1 MSIIFYSQVSP
12 EPVMIPLPLRLLTPL
27 ALLILLGG
35 CNSKAD
41 TAAEVPL
48 PRPVLAAKV
57 EAAGTQQSA
66 YTGVVAARTESDLG
80 FRVSGKVIERKV
92 DPGQHV
98 NRGDTL
104 LVLDIGDF
112 ELALRSAR
120 NRVNAAQAQ
129 LRQRRDDEARYQ
141 RLANTGAVSR
151 QIFDQSA
158 TNLRVAEAELASAQ
172 SDASQIE
179 NRRAY
184 SVLKADGDGIIT
196 DVRVD
201 RGQVVAEGQ
210 IVARLAHDGAREAIV
225 NLPENQRDH
234 ASQKALAFPFGAPDQ
249 AVTATLR
256 ELSASADPTTRTYRA
271 RYVLHGAVDRFA
283 LGSTITV
290 RLQGNGQ
297 AQQTRVPIGA
307 LQDAGKGTGVWVIGG
322 DDKVSFAPVN
332 VASLGQENALLNSG
346 VSTGQVV
353 VALGAHLLHSGDAV
367 RLLPAQ
373 VLALNRQQEP

>member
-1 MSIIFYSQVSP
+1 MP
-12 EPVMIPLPLRLLTPL
+12 PLHLRLFTPL
-27 ALLILLGG
+27 ALLMILSG
-35 CNSKAD
+35 CNSQAD
-41 TAAEVPL
+41 NAAQVSP
-48 PRPVLAAKV
+48 PRPVLAVKV
-57 EAAGTQQSA
+57 EAGGTQQSA
-66 YTGVVAARTESDLG
+66 YTGVVAARTESNLG

-98 NRGDTL
+98 SRGDTL

-112 ELALRSAR
+112 ELALRSAK

-129 LRQRRDDEARYQ
+129 LRQRRDDENRYQ
-141 RLANTGAVSR
+141 RLASTGAVSR

-158 TNLRVAEAELASAQ
+158 TNLRVAEAELAAAQ

-179 NRRAY
+179 NRRTY

-196 DVRVD
+196 DMLAD

-225 NLPENQRDH
+225 NLPEQQR
-234 ASQKALAFPFGAPDQ
+234 ARAAQNALAFPFGAPDQ

-271 RYVLHGAVDRFA
+271 RYVLHGPVERFA
-283 LGSTITV
+283 LGSTITL
-290 RLQGNGQ
+290 RLQGDGQ

-307 LQDAGKGTGVWVIGG
+307 LQDAGQGTGVWLIA
-322 DDKVSFAPVN
+322 DDNTISFAPVK
-332 VASLGQENALLNSG
+332 VASLGQEEALLDSG
-346 VSTGQVV
+346 VTPGQTI
-353 VALGAHLLHSGDAV
+353 VALGAHLLHSGDRV

-373 VLALNRQQEP
+373 ALALNRKQDQ

>member
-1 MSIIFYSQVSP
+1 MP
-12 EPVMIPLPLRLLTPL
+12 PLPLRLLLPL
-27 ALLILLGG
+27 ALLIILSG
-35 CNSKAD
+35 CNSQAD
-41 TAAEVPL
+41 TAAAVPP

-57 EAAGTQQSA
+57 EAAGTQRSA

-98 NRGDTL
+98 ARGDTL

-112 ELALRSAR
+112 ELALRSAK

-129 LRQRRDDEARYQ
+129 LRQRRDDANRYE

-158 TNLRVAEAELASAQ
+158 TNLRVAEAELAAAQ

-179 NRRAY
+179 NRRTY
-184 SVLKADGDGIIT
+184 SVLKAESDGTIT
-196 DVRVD
+196 DVRVE
-201 RGQVVAEGQ
+201 RSQVVAEGQ

-225 NLPENQRDH
+225 NLPENQRDQ
-234 ASQKALAFPFGAPDQ
+234 ASQKALAYPFGAPDQ

-256 ELSASADPTTRTYRA
+256 ELSASADPVTRTYRA
-271 RYVLHGAVDRFA
+271 RYVLHGAVERFA

-297 AQQTRVPIGA
+297 AEQTRVPIGA
-307 LQDAGKGTGVWVIGG
+307 LQDAGQGTGVWLIGA
-322 DDKVSFAPVN
+322 DDKLSFAPVK
-332 VASLGQENALLNSG
+332 VASLGQEEALLDSG
-346 VSTGQVV
+346 LSPGQIV
-353 VALGAHLLHSGDAV
+353 VALGAHLLHTGDAV

-373 VLALNRQQEP
+373 ALALNRKQDH

>member
-1 MSIIFYSQVSP
+1 MSIIFCPMVKAIRP
-12 EPVMIPLPLRLLTPL
+12 TEPDMNPLPLRLLTPL
-27 ALLILLGG
+27 ALLVVLSG

-41 TAAEVPL
+41 PVADAPQ

-57 EAAGTQQSA
+57 EATGSQQSA

-92 DPGQHV
+92 DPGQPV

-104 LVLDIGDF
+104 LVLDIAAFD
-112 ELALRSAR
+112 LALRSAK

-129 LRQRRDDEARYQ
+129 LRQRRDDENRYQ

-158 TNLRVAEAELASAQ
+158 TNLRVAEAELAAAQ

-179 NRRAY
+179 NRRTY

-196 DVRVD
+196 DVRVE

-210 IVARLAHDGAREAIV
+210 VVARLAHGGAREAIV
-225 NLPENQRDH
+225 NLPENSRDQ
-234 ASQKALAFPFGAPDQ
+234 ASQRALALPFGAPDQ

-256 ELSASADPTTRTYRA
+256 ELATQQLLEKA
-271 RYVLHGAVDRFA
+271 FN
-283 LGSTITV
+283 I
-290 RLQGNGQ
+290 NG
-297 AQQTRVPIGA
+297 GA
-307 LQDAGKGTGVWVIGG
+307 LRDYLR
-322 DDKVSFAPVN
+322 D
-332 VASLGQENALLNSG
+332 
-346 VSTGQVV
+346 
-353 VALGAHLLHSGDAV
+353 ALGASRRIDNRDLPINNARDLLAMSHVIELGSADHAATGFRLRIEPTEPIRDEHYFV
-367 RLLPAQ
+367 RRDGFLLELEQDDSAHATAHATRP
-373 VLALNRQQEP
+373 E

>member
-1 MSIIFYSQVSP
+1 MP
-12 EPVMIPLPLRLLTPL
+12 PLHLRLFTPL
-27 ALLILLGG
+27 ALLMILSG
-35 CNSKAD
+35 CNSQAD
-41 TAAEVPL
+41 NTAQVSP
-48 PRPVLAAKV
+48 PRPVLAVKV
-57 EAAGTQQSA
+57 EAGGTQQSA
-66 YTGVVAARTESDLG
+66 YTGVVAARTESNLG

-98 NRGDTL
+98 SRGDTL

-112 ELALRSAR
+112 ELALRSAK

-129 LRQRRDDEARYQ
+129 LRQRRDDENRYQ
-141 RLANTGAVSR
+141 RLASTGAVSR

-158 TNLRVAEAELASAQ
+158 TNLRVAEAELAAAQ

-179 NRRAY
+179 NRRTY

-196 DVRVD
+196 DVLAD

-225 NLPENQRDH
+225 NLPEQQR
-234 ASQKALAFPFGAPDQ
+234 ARAAQNALAFPFGAPDQ

-271 RYVLHGAVDRFA
+271 RYVLHGPVERFA

-290 RLQGNGQ
+290 RLQGDGQ

-307 LQDAGKGTGVWVIGG
+307 LQDAGQGTGVWLIA
-322 DDKVSFAPVN
+322 DDNTLSFAPVK
-332 VASLGQENALLNSG
+332 VASLGQEEALLDSG
-346 VSTGQVV
+346 VTPGQTI
-353 VALGAHLLHSGDAV
+353 VALGAHLLHSGDRV

-373 VLALNRQQEP
+373 ALALNRKQDQ

>member
-1 MSIIFYSQVSP
+1 MPPLHLRLFTPLAVLMFLSGCNSQADNAAQVSP
-12 EPVMIPLPLRLLTPL
+12 
-27 ALLILLGG
+27 
-35 CNSKAD
+35 
-41 TAAEVPL
+41 
-48 PRPVLAAKV
+48 PRPVLAVKV
-57 EAAGTQQSA
+57 EAGGTQQSA
-66 YTGVVAARTESDLG
+66 YTGVVAARTESNLG

-92 DPGQHV
+92 DPGQRV
-98 NRGDTL
+98 SRGDTL

-112 ELALRSAR
+112 ELALRSAK

-129 LRQRRDDEARYQ
+129 LRQRRDDENRYQ
-141 RLANTGAVSR
+141 RLASTGAVSR

-158 TNLRVAEAELASAQ
+158 TNLRVAEAELAAAQ

-179 NRRAY
+179 NRRTY

-196 DVRVD
+196 DVLAD

-225 NLPENQRDH
+225 NLPEQQR
-234 ASQKALAFPFGAPDQ
+234 ARAAQNALAFPFGAPDQ

-271 RYVLHGAVDRFA
+271 RYVLHGAVERFA

-290 RLQGNGQ
+290 RLQGDGQ

-307 LQDAGKGTGVWVIGG
+307 LQDAGQGTGVWLIA
-322 DDKVSFAPVN
+322 DDNTLSFAPVN
-332 VASLGQENALLNSG
+332 VASLGQEEALLDSG
-346 VSTGQVV
+346 VTPGQTI
-353 VALGAHLLHSGDAV
+353 VALGAHLLHSGDRV

-373 VLALNRQQEP
+373 ALALNRKQDQ

>member
-1 MSIIFYSQVSP
+1 MN
-12 EPVMIPLPLRLLTPL
+12 PLPLRILTLLVML
-27 ALLILLGG
+27 VVLSG
-35 CNSKAD
+35 CNSEAD
-41 TAAEVPL
+41 SAADMPL
-48 PRPVLAAKV
+48 PRPALVAKV
-57 EAAGTQQSA
+57 EAVRTPPST

-98 NRGDTL
+98 SRGDTL
-104 LVLDIGDF
+104 LVLDIGDV
-112 ELALRSAR
+112 ELAK

-129 LRQRRDDEARYQ
+129 LRQRRDDENRYQ
-141 RLANTGAVSR
+141 RLASTGAVSR
-151 QIFDQSA
+151 QVFDQSA
-158 TNLRVAEAELASAQ
+158 NNLRVAEAELASAQ
-172 SDASQIE
+172 SDASQSE
-179 NRRAY
+179 NHRTY

-234 ASQKALAFPFGAPDQ
+234 ASQKALAFPSGAPEQ

-256 ELSASADPTTRTYRA
+256 ELSASADPATRTYRA
-271 RYVLHGAVDRFA
+271 RYVLHGAVTRFA

-297 AQQTRVPIGA
+297 TPQTRVPI
-307 LQDAGKGTGVWVIGG
+307 
-322 DDKVSFAPVN
+322 
-332 VASLGQENALLNSG
+332 
-346 VSTGQVV
+346 
-353 VALGAHLLHSGDAV
+353 VALGAHLPH
-367 RLLPAQ
+367 
-373 VLALNRQQEP
+373 N

>member
-1 MSIIFYSQVSP
+1 MP
-12 EPVMIPLPLRLLTPL
+12 PLHLRLFTPL
-27 ALLILLGG
+27 ALLMILSG
-35 CNSKAD
+35 CNSQAD
-41 TAAEVPL
+41 NAAQVSP
-48 PRPVLAAKV
+48 PRPVLAVKV
-57 EAAGTQQSA
+57 DAGGTQQSA
-66 YTGVVAARTESDLG
+66 YTGVVAARTESNLG

-98 NRGDTL
+98 SRGDTL

-112 ELALRSAR
+112 ELALRSAK

-129 LRQRRDDEARYQ
+129 LRQRRDDENRYQ
-141 RLANTGAVSR
+141 RLASTGAVSR

-179 NRRAY
+179 NRRTY

-196 DVRVD
+196 DVLAD

-225 NLPENQRDH
+225 NLPEQQR
-234 ASQKALAFPFGAPDQ
+234 ARAAQNALAFPFGAPDQ

-271 RYVLHGAVDRFA
+271 RYVLHGPVERFA

-290 RLQGNGQ
+290 RLQGDGQ

-307 LQDAGKGTGVWVIGG
+307 LQDAGQGTGVWLIA
-322 DDKVSFAPVN
+322 DDNTLSFAPVK
-332 VASLGQENALLNSG
+332 VASLGQEEALLDSG
-346 VSTGQVV
+346 VTPGQTI
-353 VALGAHLLHSGDAV
+353 VALGAHLLHSGDRV

-373 VLALNRQQEP
+373 ALALNRKQDQ

>member
-1 MSIIFYSQVSP
+1 MH
-12 EPVMIPLPLRLLTPL
+12 PLPLRLLTPL
-27 ALLILLGG
+27 ALLTVLGG
-35 CNSKAD
+35 CNSQAD
-41 TAAEVPL
+41 NAAQTPL
-48 PRPVLAAKV
+48 PRPVLAATV
-57 EAAGTQQSA
+57 EAANTQQSA

-92 DPGQHV
+92 DPGQRV
-98 NRGDTL
+98 ARGDTL

-112 ELALRSAR
+112 ELALRSAKH
-120 NRVNAAQAQ
+120 RVNAALAQ
-129 LRQRRDDEARYQ
+129 LRQRRDDENRYQ
-141 RLANTGAVSR
+141 RLASTGAVSR

-158 TNLRVAEAELASAQ
+158 TNLRVAEAELAAAQ

-179 NRRAY
+179 NRRTY
-184 SVLKADGDGIIT
+184 SVLKADGDGVIT
-196 DVRVD
+196 DVRAD

-225 NLPENQRDH
+225 NLPENQRDQ

-271 RYVLHGAVDRFA
+271 RYVLHGPVDRFA

-307 LQDAGKGTGVWVIGG
+307 LQDAGKGTGVWVIGA

-332 VASLGQENALLNSG
+332 VASLGQEDALLDSG
-346 VSTGQVV
+346 VDPGQVV

-373 VLALNRQQEP
+373 ALALNRKQDQ

>member
-1 MSIIFYSQVSP
+1 MP
-12 EPVMIPLPLRLLTPL
+12 PLHLRLFTPL
-27 ALLILLGG
+27 ALLMCLSG
-35 CNSKAD
+35 CNSQAD
-41 TAAEVPL
+41 NAAQVSP
-48 PRPVLAAKV
+48 PRPVLAVKV
-57 EAAGTQQSA
+57 EAGGTQQSA
-66 YTGVVAARTESDLG
+66 YTGVVAARTESNLG

-98 NRGDTL
+98 SRGDTL

-112 ELALRSAR
+112 ELALRSAK
-120 NRVNAAQAQ
+120 NRVTAAQAQ
-129 LRQRRDDEARYQ
+129 LRQRRDDENRYQ
-141 RLANTGAVSR
+141 RLASTGAVSR

-158 TNLRVAEAELASAQ
+158 TNLRVAEAELAAAQ

-179 NRRAY
+179 NRRTY

-196 DVRVD
+196 DVLAD

-225 NLPENQRDH
+225 NLPEQQR
-234 ASQKALAFPFGAPDQ
+234 ARAAQNALAFPFGAPDQ

-271 RYVLHGAVDRFA
+271 RYVLHGAVERFA

-290 RLQGNGQ
+290 RLQGDGQ

-307 LQDAGKGTGVWVIGG
+307 LQDAGHGTGVWLIG
-322 DDKVSFAPVN
+322 DDNTLSFAPVK
-332 VASLGQENALLNSG
+332 VASLGQEEALLDSG
-346 VSTGQVV
+346 VTPGQTI
-353 VALGAHLLHSGDAV
+353 VALGAHLLHSGDRV

-373 VLALNRQQEP
+373 ALALNRKQDQ

>member
-1 MSIIFYSQVSP
+1 MP
-12 EPVMIPLPLRLLTPL
+12 PLHLRFFTPL
-27 ALLILLGG
+27 ALLMILSG
-35 CNSKAD
+35 CNSQAD
-41 TAAEVPL
+41 NAAQVSP
-48 PRPVLAAKV
+48 PRPVLAVKV
-57 EAAGTQQSA
+57 EAGGTQQSA
-66 YTGVVAARTESDLG
+66 YTGVVAARTESNLG

-98 NRGDTL
+98 SRGDTL

-112 ELALRSAR
+112 ELALRSAK

-129 LRQRRDDEARYQ
+129 LRQRRDDENRYQ
-141 RLANTGAVSR
+141 RLASTGAVSR

-158 TNLRVAEAELASAQ
+158 TNLRVAEAELAAAQ

-179 NRRAY
+179 NRRTY

-196 DVRVD
+196 DVLAD

-225 NLPENQRDH
+225 NLPEQQR
-234 ASQKALAFPFGAPDQ
+234 ARAAQNALASPFGAPDQ

-271 RYVLHGAVDRFA
+271 RYVLHGPVERFA

-290 RLQGNGQ
+290 RLQGDGQ

-307 LQDAGKGTGVWVIGG
+307 LQDAGQGTGVWLIA
-322 DDKVSFAPVN
+322 DDNTLSFAPVK
-332 VASLGQENALLNSG
+332 VASLGQEEALLDSG
-346 VSTGQVV
+346 VTPGQTI
-353 VALGAHLLHSGDAV
+353 VALGAHLLHSGDRV

-373 VLALNRQQEP
+373 ALALNRKQDQ

>member
-1 MSIIFYSQVSP
+1 MITQEF
-12 EPVMIPLPLRLLTPL
+12 VMPPLHLRLFTPL
-27 ALLILLGG
+27 ALLMILSG
-35 CNSKAD
+35 CNSQAD
-41 TAAEVPL
+41 NAAQVSP
-48 PRPVLAAKV
+48 PRPVLAVKV
-57 EAAGTQQSA
+57 EAGGTQQSA
-66 YTGVVAARTESDLG
+66 YTGVVAARTESNLG

-98 NRGDTL
+98 SRGDTL

-112 ELALRSAR
+112 ELALRSAK

-129 LRQRRDDEARYQ
+129 LRQRRDDENRYQ
-141 RLANTGAVSR
+141 RLASTGAVSR

-158 TNLRVAEAELASAQ
+158 TNLRVAEAELAAAQ

-179 NRRAY
+179 NRRTY

-196 DVRVD
+196 DVLAD

-225 NLPENQRDH
+225 NLPEQQR
-234 ASQKALAFPFGAPDQ
+234 ARAAQNALAFPFGAPDQ

-271 RYVLHGAVDRFA
+271 RYVLHGPVERFA

-290 RLQGNGQ
+290 RLQGDGQ

-307 LQDAGKGTGVWVIGG
+307 LQDAGQGTGVWLIA
-322 DDKVSFAPVN
+322 DDNTISFAPVK
-332 VASLGQENALLNSG
+332 VASLGQEEALLDSG
-346 VSTGQVV
+346 VTPGQTI
-353 VALGAHLLHSGDAV
+353 VALGAHLLHSGDRV

-373 VLALNRQQEP
+373 ALALNRKQDQ

>member
-1 MSIIFYSQVSP
+1 MP
-12 EPVMIPLPLRLLTPL
+12 PLHLRLFTPL
-27 ALLILLGG
+27 ALLMILSG
-35 CNSKAD
+35 CNSQAD
-41 TAAEVPL
+41 NAAQVSP
-48 PRPVLAAKV
+48 PRPVLAVKV
-57 EAAGTQQSA
+57 EAGGAQQSA
-66 YTGVVAARTESDLG
+66 YTGVVAARTESNLG

-98 NRGDTL
+98 SRGDTL

-112 ELALRSAR
+112 ELALRSAK

-129 LRQRRDDEARYQ
+129 LRQRRDDENRYQ
-141 RLANTGAVSR
+141 RLASTGAVSR

-158 TNLRVAEAELASAQ
+158 TNLRVAEAELAAAQ

-179 NRRAY
+179 NRRTY

-196 DVRVD
+196 DVLAD

-225 NLPENQRDH
+225 NLPEQQR
-234 ASQKALAFPFGAPDQ
+234 ARAAQNALAFPFGAPDQ

-271 RYVLHGAVDRFA
+271 RYVLHGPVERFA
-283 LGSTITV
+283 LGSTITL
-290 RLQGNGQ
+290 RLQGDGQ

-307 LQDAGKGTGVWVIGG
+307 LQDAGQGTGVWLIA
-322 DDKVSFAPVN
+322 DDNTISFAPVK
-332 VASLGQENALLNSG
+332 VASLGQEEALLDSG
-346 VSTGQVV
+346 VTPGQTI
-353 VALGAHLLHSGDAV
+353 VALGAHLLHSGDRV

-373 VLALNRQQEP
+373 ALALNRKQDQ

>member
-1 MSIIFYSQVSP
+1 MSIIFCPMVTLESVMSP
-12 EPVMIPLPLRLLTPL
+12 FPLRLLTPL
-27 ALLILLGG
+27 ALLMVLSG

-41 TAAEVPL
+41 SAAQTSP
-48 PRPVLAAKV
+48 PRPVLAVKV
-57 EAAGTQQSA
+57 EAGGTQQSA
-66 YTGVVAARTESDLG
+66 YTGVVAARTESNLG

-98 NRGDTL
+98 SRGETL

-112 ELALRSAR
+112 ELALRSAK

-129 LRQRRDDEARYQ
+129 LRQRRDDENRYQ
-141 RLANTGAVSR
+141 RLASTGAVSR

-158 TNLRVAEAELASAQ
+158 TNLRVAEAELAAAQ

-179 NRRAY
+179 NRRTY
-184 SVLKADGDGIIT
+184 SVLKADGDGVIT
-196 DVRVD
+196 DVLAD

-225 NLPENQRDH
+225 NLPEQQR
-234 ASQKALAFPFGAPDQ
+234 AQAAQNALAFPFGAPDQ

-271 RYVLHGAVDRFA
+271 RYVLHGPLERFA

-307 LQDAGKGTGVWVIGG
+307 LQDAGQGTGVWLIGE
-322 DDKVSFAPVN
+322 DNRISFAPVK
-332 VASLGQENALLNSG
+332 VASLGQEEALLDSG
-346 VSTGQVV
+346 VTPGQTI
-353 VALGAHLLHSGDAV
+353 VALGAHLLHSGDKV

-373 VLALNRQQEP
+373 ALALNRQQDQ

>member
-1 MSIIFYSQVSP
+1 MNPFALR
-12 EPVMIPLPLRLLTPL
+12 PLLPL
-27 ALLILLGG
+27 ALLSILSG
-35 CNSKAD
+35 CNSQAD
-41 TAAEVPL
+41 TVAEAPL

-57 EAAGTQQSA
+57 EAAGAQQSA

-80 FRVSGKVIERKV
+80 FRVGGKVIERKV

-98 NRGDTL
+98 SRGDTL

-112 ELALRSAR
+112 ELALRSAK

-129 LRQRRDDEARYQ
+129 LRQRRDDENRYQ

-158 TNLRVAEAELASAQ
+158 TNLRVAEAELAAAQ

-179 NRRAY
+179 NRRTY
-184 SVLKADGDGIIT
+184 SVLRADGDGIIT
-196 DVRVD
+196 DVRVE

-225 NLPENQRDH
+225 NLPETQRDQ
-234 ASQKALAFPFGAPDQ
+234 ASQRALAFPFGAPEQ

-256 ELSASADPTTRTYRA
+256 ELSASADPVTRTYRA
-271 RYVLHGAVDRFA
+271 RYVLHGPVERFA

-307 LQDAGKGTGVWVIGG
+307 LQDTGAGSGLWLIG
-322 DDKVSFAPVN
+322 DDNKVSFAPVQI
-332 VASLGQENALLNSG
+332 ASLGQEEALLDSG
-346 VSTGQVV
+346 VAPGQII
-353 VALGAHLLHSGDAV
+353 VALGAHLLHSGDTV

-373 VLALNRQQEP
+373 ELALNRQQDH

>member
-1 MSIIFYSQVSP
+1 
-12 EPVMIPLPLRLLTPL
+12 MIPLPLRLLTPL

-80 FRVSGKVIERKV
+80 FRVSGKVIDRKV

-98 NRGDTL
+98 SRGDTL

-129 LRQRRDDEARYQ
+129 VRQRRDDENRYQ
-141 RLANTGAVSR
+141 RLASTGAVSR

-201 RGQVVAEGQ
+201 RGRSAGGHRHRPGQ
-210 IVARLAHDGAREAIV
+210 GRRRYGRVEQPDRQDRRRPARGGGVSGGRA
-225 NLPENQRDH
+225 
-234 ASQKALAFPFGAPDQ
+234 
-249 AVTATLR
+249 AVRHPA
-256 ELSASADPTTRTYRA
+256 YR
-271 RYVLHGAVDRFA
+271 DRF
-283 LGSTITV
+283 V
-290 RLQGNGQ
+290 
-297 AQQTRVPIGA
+297 
-307 LQDAGKGTGVWVIGG
+307 
-322 DDKVSFAPVN
+322 
-332 VASLGQENALLNSG
+332 
-346 VSTGQVV
+346 
-353 VALGAHLLHSGDAV
+353 
-367 RLLPAQ
+367 
-373 VLALNRQQEP
+373 

>member
-1 MSIIFYSQVSP
+1 MQ
-12 EPVMIPLPLRLLTPL
+12 PLPLRLLTPL
-27 ALLILLGG
+27 ALLIVLNG
-35 CNSKAD
+35 CNSQAD
-41 TAAEVPL
+41 TAAQTAQ
-48 PRPVLAAKV
+48 PRVVLAANV

-98 NRGDTL
+98 SRGDTL

-112 ELALRSAR
+112 ELALRSAK

-129 LRQRRDDEARYQ
+129 VRQRRDDENRYQ

-179 NRRAY
+179 NRRTY
-184 SVLKADGDGIIT
+184 SMLKADGDGIIT

-201 RGQVVAEGQ
+201 RGQVVAEGL

-225 NLPENQRDH
+225 NLPENQRDQ
-234 ASQKALAFPFGAPDQ
+234 ASQKALAFPFGAPEQ

-271 RYVLHGAVDRFA
+271 RYVLHGSAERFA

-290 RLQGNGQ
+290 RLQGTGQ

-307 LQDAGKGTGVWVIGG
+307 LHDAGLGTGVWLIGA
-322 DDKVSFAPVN
+322 DDTVSFAPVT
-332 VASLGQENALLNSG
+332 VASLGQEDALLDRG
-346 VSTGQVV
+346 VSPGQTI

-373 VLALNRQQEP
+373 ALALNRKQDR

>member
-1 MSIIFYSQVSP
+1 MVIP
-12 EPVMIPLPLRLLTPL
+12 LEPDMNPLPLRLLSPL
-27 ALLILLGG
+27 AVLMILSG
-35 CNSKAD
+35 CNSQAD
-41 TAAEVPL
+41 PVAQAPQ

-80 FRVSGKVIERKV
+80 FRVGGKVIERKV

-98 NRGDTL
+98 SRGDTL

-129 LRQRRDDEARYQ
+129 LRQRRDDANRYQ
-141 RLANTGAVSR
+141 RLASTGAVSR

-179 NRRAY
+179 NRRTY

-201 RGQVVAEGQ
+201 PGQVVAEGQ
-210 IVARLAHDGAREAIV
+210 IVARLARDGAREAIV
-225 NLPENQRDH
+225 NLPENQREQ

-249 AVTATLR
+249 AVAATLR

-307 LQDAGKGTGVWVIGG
+307 LHDAGQGTGVWVIGA
-322 DDKVSFAPVN
+322 DNTVTFAHVS
-332 VASLGQENALLNSG
+332 VASLGQEDALLNSG
-346 VSTGQVV
+346 VNPDTVI

-373 VLALNRQQEP
+373 ALALNRKQDQ

>member
-1 MSIIFYSQVSP
+1 MP
-12 EPVMIPLPLRLLTPL
+12 PLHLSLLTPL
-27 ALLILLGG
+27 ALLAVLSG
-35 CNSKAD
+35 CNSQAD
-41 TAAEVPL
+41 SAAQVSP

-57 EAAGTQQSA
+57 EAGGTQQSA
-66 YTGVVAARTESDLG
+66 YTGVVAARTESNLG

-98 NRGDTL
+98 SRGDTL

-112 ELALRSAR
+112 ELALRSAK

-129 LRQRRDDEARYQ
+129 LRQRRDDENRYQ
-141 RLANTGAVSR
+141 RLASTGAVSR

-158 TNLRVAEAELASAQ
+158 TNLRVAEAELAAAQ

-179 NRRAY
+179 NRRTY

-196 DVRVD
+196 DVLAD

-225 NLPENQRDH
+225 NLPEQQR
-234 ASQKALAFPFGAPDQ
+234 AQATQNALAFAFGAPEQ

-271 RYVLHGAVDRFA
+271 RYVLHGPAQRFA

-290 RLQGNGQ
+290 RLQGDGQ

-307 LQDAGKGTGVWVIGG
+307 LQDAGQGTGVWLIGE
-322 DDKVSFAPVN
+322 DNTVSFAPVK
-332 VASLGQENALLNSG
+332 VASLGQEEALLDSG
-346 VSTGQVV
+346 VTPGQTI
-353 VALGAHLLHSGDAV
+353 VALGAHLLHSGDKV

-373 VLALNRQQEP
+373 ALALDRKQDQ

>member
-1 MSIIFYSQVSP
+1 MP
-12 EPVMIPLPLRLLTPL
+12 PLHLRLFTPL
-27 ALLILLGG
+27 ALLMILSG
-35 CNSKAD
+35 CNSQAD
-41 TAAEVPL
+41 NAAQVSP
-48 PRPVLAAKV
+48 PRPVLAVKV
-57 EAAGTQQSA
+57 EAGGAQQSA
-66 YTGVVAARTESDLG
+66 YTGVVAARTESNLG

-98 NRGDTL
+98 SRGDTL

-112 ELALRSAR
+112 ELALRSAK

-129 LRQRRDDEARYQ
+129 LRQRRDDENRYQ
-141 RLANTGAVSR
+141 RLASTGAVSR

-158 TNLRVAEAELASAQ
+158 TNLRVAEAELAAAQ

-179 NRRAY
+179 NRRTY

-196 DVRVD
+196 DVLAD

-225 NLPENQRDH
+225 NLPEQQR
-234 ASQKALAFPFGAPDQ
+234 ARAAQNALAFPFGAPDQ

-271 RYVLHGAVDRFA
+271 RYVLHGPVERFA

-290 RLQGNGQ
+290 RLQGDGQ

-307 LQDAGKGTGVWVIGG
+307 LQDAGQGTGVWLIG
-322 DDKVSFAPVN
+322 DDNTLSFAPVK
-332 VASLGQENALLNSG
+332 VASLGQEEALLDSG
-346 VSTGQVV
+346 VTPGQTI
-353 VALGAHLLHSGDAV
+353 VALGAHLLHSGDRV

-373 VLALNRQQEP
+373 ALALNRKQDQ

>member
-1 MSIIFYSQVSP
+1 MS
-12 EPVMIPLPLRLLTPL
+12 PLHLRLFTPL
-27 ALLILLGG
+27 VVLMFLSG
-35 CNSKAD
+35 CNSQAD
-41 TAAEVPL
+41 SAAQVAP
-48 PRPVLAAKV
+48 PRPVLAVKV
-57 EAAGTQQSA
+57 EAGGTQQSA
-66 YTGVVAARTESDLG
+66 YTGVVAARTESNLG

-98 NRGDTL
+98 SRGDTL

-112 ELALRSAR
+112 ELALRSAK

-129 LRQRRDDEARYQ
+129 LRQRRDDENRYQ
-141 RLANTGAVSR
+141 RLASTGAVSR

-158 TNLRVAEAELASAQ
+158 TNLRVAEAELAAAQ

-179 NRRAY
+179 NRRTY

-196 DVRVD
+196 DVLAD

-225 NLPENQRDH
+225 NLPEQQRVR
-234 ASQKALAFPFGAPDQ
+234 AAQNALAFPFGAPDQ

-271 RYVLHGAVDRFA
+271 RYVLHGAVERFA

-290 RLQGNGQ
+290 RLQGDGQ

-307 LQDAGKGTGVWVIGG
+307 LQDAGQGTGVWLIA
-322 DDKVSFAPVN
+322 DDNTISFAPVK
-332 VASLGQENALLNSG
+332 VASLGQEEALLDSG
-346 VSTGQVV
+346 VTPGQTI
-353 VALGAHLLHSGDAV
+353 VALGAHLLHSGDRV

-373 VLALNRQQEP
+373 ALALDRKQDQ

>member
-1 MSIIFYSQVSP
+1 MVTL
-12 EPVMIPLPLRLLTPL
+12 EPAMHPLLLRRLTPL
-27 ALLILLGG
+27 ALLMVLGG
-35 CNSKAD
+35 CNSQAD
-41 TAAEVPL
+41 NAAQAPL
-48 PRPVLAAKV
+48 PRPVLAATV

-92 DPGQHV
+92 DPGQRV
-98 NRGDTL
+98 ARGDTL

-112 ELALRSAR
+112 ELALRSAK

-129 LRQRRDDEARYQ
+129 LRQRRDDENRYQ
-141 RLANTGAVSR
+141 RLASTGAVSR

-158 TNLRVAEAELASAQ
+158 TNLHVAEAELAAAQ

-179 NRRAY
+179 NRRTY

-196 DVRVD
+196 DVRAD

-225 NLPENQRDH
+225 NLPENQRDQ

-271 RYVLHGAVDRFA
+271 RYVLHGAVERFA

-297 AQQTRVPIGA
+297 AQRTRVPIGA
-307 LQDAGKGTGVWVIGG
+307 LQDAGQGPGVWLIGN
-322 DDKVSFAPVN
+322 DNRLTFAPVK
-332 VASLGQENALLNSG
+332 VARLGQEDALLDSG
-346 VSTGQVV
+346 VSPGQTI
-353 VALGAHLLHSGDAV
+353 VALGAHLLHSGDTV

-373 VLALNRQQEP
+373 EVALNRNQDH

>member
-1 MSIIFYSQVSP
+1 MP
-12 EPVMIPLPLRLLTPL
+12 PLHLRLFTPL
-27 ALLILLGG
+27 ALLMILSG
-35 CNSKAD
+35 CNSQAD
-41 TAAEVPL
+41 NAAQASP
-48 PRPVLAAKV
+48 PRPVLAVKV
-57 EAAGTQQSA
+57 DAGGTQQSA
-66 YTGVVAARTESDLG
+66 YTGVVAARTESNLG

-98 NRGDTL
+98 SRGDTL

-112 ELALRSAR
+112 ELALRSAK

-129 LRQRRDDEARYQ
+129 LRQRRDDENRYQ
-141 RLANTGAVSR
+141 RLASTGAVSR

-158 TNLRVAEAELASAQ
+158 TNLRVAEAELAAAQ

-179 NRRAY
+179 NRRTY

-196 DVRVD
+196 DVLAD

-225 NLPENQRDH
+225 NLPEQQR
-234 ASQKALAFPFGAPDQ
+234 ARAAQNALASPFGAPDQ

-271 RYVLHGAVDRFA
+271 RYVLHGPVERFA

-290 RLQGNGQ
+290 RLQGDGQ

-307 LQDAGKGTGVWVIGG
+307 LQDAGQGTGVWLIA
-322 DDKVSFAPVN
+322 DDNTLSFAPVK
-332 VASLGQENALLNSG
+332 VASLGQEEALLDSG
-346 VSTGQVV
+346 VTPGQTI
-353 VALGAHLLHSGDAV
+353 VALGAHLLHSGDRV

-373 VLALNRQQEP
+373 ALALNRKQDQ

>member
-1 MSIIFYSQVSP
+1 MHPS
-12 EPVMIPLPLRLLTPL
+12 PLRLLTPL
-27 ALLILLGG
+27 ALLILLSG
-35 CNSKAD
+35 CNSQAD
-41 TAAEVPL
+41 TAAQAPQ

-57 EAAGTQQSA
+57 EAARTQQNA

-98 NRGDTL
+98 SRGDTL

-112 ELALRSAR
+112 ELALRSAK

-129 LRQRRDDEARYQ
+129 LRQRRDDANRYQ

-158 TNLRVAEAELASAQ
+158 TNLRVAEAELAAAQ

-179 NRRAY
+179 NRRTY

-196 DVRVD
+196 DVRVE

-210 IVARLAHDGAREAIV
+210 VVARLAHDGAREAIV
-225 NLPENQRDH
+225 NLPENRRDQ
-234 ASQKALAFPFGAPDQ
+234 ASQRALAFPFGAPDQ

-271 RYVLHGAVDRFA
+271 RYVLHGAVERFA

-297 AQQTRVPIGA
+297 AQHTRVPIGA
-307 LQDAGKGTGVWVIGG
+307 LQDAGQGPGVWLIGT
-322 DDKVSFAPVN
+322 DDRVSFAPVN
-332 VASLGQENALLNSG
+332 VVSLGQEDALLDSG
-346 VSTGQVV
+346 VAPGQLI

-373 VLALNRQQEP
+373 ALALNRKQDH

>member
-1 MSIIFYSQVSP
+1 MN
-12 EPVMIPLPLRLLTPL
+12 PLPLRLLTPL
-27 ALLILLGG
+27 ALLIALSG

-41 TAAEVPL
+41 PVTEAPQ
-48 PRPVLAAKV
+48 PRPVLAAQV
-57 EAAGTQQSA
+57 QAAGGQQSA

-80 FRVSGKVIERKV
+80 FRVGGKVIERKV

-98 NRGDTL
+98 AKGDTL

-129 LRQRRDDEARYQ
+129 VRQRQDDENRYQ
-141 RLANTGAVSR
+141 RLASTGAISR

-158 TNLRVAEAELASAQ
+158 TNLKVAQADLAAAQ

-179 NRRAY
+179 NRRTY
-184 SVLKADGDGIIT
+184 SILKADGDGIIT

-210 IVARLAHDGAREAIV
+210 VVARLAHDGAREAIV
-225 NLPENQRDH
+225 NLPENQRDQ
-234 ASQKALAFPFGAPDQ
+234 ASQKALAYPFDAPEQ

-256 ELSASADPTTRTYRA
+256 ELSASADPVTRTYRA
-271 RYVLHGAVDRFA
+271 RYVLHGAVERFA

-290 RLQGNGQ
+290 RLQGDDQ

-307 LQDAGKGTGVWVIGG
+307 LQDAGKGTGVWVIGTDG
-322 DDKVSFAPVN
+322 KVTFAPVK
-332 VASLGQENALLNSG
+332 VASLGQEDALLDSG
-346 VSTGQVV
+346 VSPGQVV
-353 VALGAHLLHSGDAV
+353 LALGAHLLHSGDAV

-373 VLALNRQQEP
+373 ALALNHPQEH

>member
-1 MSIIFYSQVSP
+1 MP
-12 EPVMIPLPLRLLTPL
+12 PLHLRLFTPL
-27 ALLILLGG
+27 ALLMILSG
-35 CNSKAD
+35 CNSQAD
-41 TAAEVPL
+41 NAAQVSP
-48 PRPVLAAKV
+48 PRPVLAVKV
-57 EAAGTQQSA
+57 EAGGTQQSA
-66 YTGVVAARTESDLG
+66 YTGVVAARTESNLG

-98 NRGDTL
+98 SRGDTL

-112 ELALRSAR
+112 ELALRSAK

-129 LRQRRDDEARYQ
+129 LRQRRDDENRYQ
-141 RLANTGAVSR
+141 RLASTGAVSR

-158 TNLRVAEAELASAQ
+158 TNLRVAEAELAAAQ

-179 NRRAY
+179 NRRTY

-196 DVRVD
+196 DVLAD

-225 NLPENQRDH
+225 NLPEQQR
-234 ASQKALAFPFGAPDQ
+234 ARAAQNALAFPFGAPDQ

-271 RYVLHGAVDRFA
+271 RYVLHGPVERFA

-290 RLQGNGQ
+290 RLQGDGQ

-307 LQDAGKGTGVWVIGG
+307 LQDAGQGTGVWLIA
-322 DDKVSFAPVN
+322 DDNTLSFAPVK
-332 VASLGQENALLNSG
+332 VASLGQEEALLDSG
-346 VSTGQVV
+346 VTPGQTI
-353 VALGAHLLHSGDAV
+353 VALGAHLLHSGDRV

-373 VLALNRQQEP
+373 ALALNRKQDQ